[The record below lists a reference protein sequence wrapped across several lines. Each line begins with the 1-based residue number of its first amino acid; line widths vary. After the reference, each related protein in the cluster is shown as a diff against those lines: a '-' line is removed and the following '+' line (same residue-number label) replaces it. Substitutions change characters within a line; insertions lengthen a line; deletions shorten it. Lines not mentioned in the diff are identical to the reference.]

1 MNGDRDDYCRSIES
15 YLCRK
20 NDGHLIRIVGP
31 AFELVTGWAEQG
43 IPLRVVYRGVDRY
56 FERYYSRGPR
66 RRPVRIDFCDADVLD
81 AFDEWRRSVG
91 VGAAGGADRDEEEVE
106 RTGRHRES
114 LSVHLEKAVARLAAR
129 RAGADAALDG
139 TLDEIVREL
148 DAVRAESNRIRGER
162 RDALL
167 RRLRELDERLVE
179 TARRASDPQVLERL
193 TAEAHAQLAPFRE
206 RMAPDA
212 YAQSHR
218 ACVDRLL
225 REHARLPSI
234 GFD

>member
-1 MNGDRDDYCRSIES
+1 MNDDRDDYCRSIES

-31 AFELVTGWAEQG
+31 SFELVTGWAEQG

-91 VGAAGGADRDEEEVE
+91 VGSSGAAGHEHEEE
-106 RTGRHRES
+106 RAGRHRES
-114 LSVHLEKAVARLAAR
+114 LSVHLEKTIARLAAR
-129 RAGADAALDG
+129 RAGADETLDG
-139 TLDEIVREL
+139 TLDEVVREL
-148 DAVRAESNRIRGER
+148 DAARAESSRIRGER
-162 RDALL
+162 RDVLL
-167 RRLRELDERLVE
+167 RRLRELDSHLVD
-179 TARRASDPQVLERL
+179 TARRSADPEVLERL
-193 TAEAHAQLAPFRE
+193 SAEAHAQLAPFRD

-212 YAQSHR
+212 YVQSHQT
-218 ACVDRLL
+218 CVDRLL

-234 GFD
+234 AFD

>member
-1 MNGDRDDYCRSIES
+1 MNDDRDDYCRAIES

-20 NDGHLIRIVGP
+20 NDGHLIRVVGP
-31 AFELVTGWAEQG
+31 SFELVTGWAEQG

-56 FERYYSRGPR
+56 FERYYSRGAR

-91 VGAAGGADRDEEEVE
+91 VGAASADAGHEDEEE
-106 RTGRHRES
+106 RAHLHRES
-114 LSVHLEKAVARLAAR
+114 LSAHIEKAIARLAVR
-129 RAGADAALDG
+129 RAGAEDVLDG
-139 TLDEIVREL
+139 TLDEVVREL
-148 DAVRAESNRIRGER
+148 DAARAESSRIRGER

-167 RRLRELDERLVE
+167 RRLRELDGRLVE
-179 TARRASDPQVLERL
+179 TARRATDPQVLERL
-193 TAEAHAQLAPFRE
+193 TAEAHAQLAPFRA

-212 YAQSHR
+212 YAQSHQ

-234 GFD
+234 AFD